1 MRFFERFVMK
11 HGKDKYFSE
20 MDAEKSMLYKHLST
34 TKFKKNR
41 MIIHNGHTLHTDVIS
56 DEELEKTS
64 DCIKSGRLT
73 LNLFCNWHGTDP
85 ATEKEMMM
93 MERNTWLNVSEET
106 WKLDRFMTSETK
118 PPVGH
123 PDYMGDPIDRH
134 YAPMLMRAKKS
145 ECSTM

>member
-1 MRFFERFVMK
+1 MSGVGFYEMIRENGEMCHTNCTDTAEQCERFVMK

-20 MDAEKSMLYKHLST
+20 MDAEKSKLYKHLST

-41 MIIHNGHTLHTDVIS
+41 MIIHNGHTLHTDVVS

-85 ATEKEMMM
+85 
-93 MERNTWLNVSEET
+93 
-106 WKLDRFMTSETK
+106 
-118 PPVGH
+118 
-123 PDYMGDPIDRH
+123 
-134 YAPMLMRAKKS
+134 
-145 ECSTM
+145 